1 MVSRSLNHKL
11 GIRVVSTRMGSARR
25 GWGTLPG
32 RPTFNMADCVPTV
45 VGECWHVLPTL
56 IGRSRPVA
64 RTWNA
69 GEDQGAA
76 GAGSF
81 TAAEVAA
88 MLGVSRQAVQARAQ
102 RGSLRAYKEGGVWR
116 IPAEVATALVT
127 AEHHRGLS
135 AGKVRA
141 LPVGGAQIDADAD
154 ASAVLRALEA
164 RLDASDARAVEQD
177 RRLEDLRAQH
187 REQLAA
193 KESELRLLRAEVE
206 RLRRGVIAL
215 ASATNG

>member
-1 MVSRSLNHKL
+1 M
-11 GIRVVSTRMGSARR
+11 A
-25 GWGTLPG
+25 GTSQAG
-32 RPTFNMADCVPTV
+32 HDE
-45 VGECWHVLPTL
+45 VG
-56 IGRSRPVA
+56 
-64 RTWNA
+64 
-69 GEDQGAA
+69 A

-102 RGSLRAYKEGGVWR
+102 RGSVRAYKDDGVWR

-141 LPVGGAQIDADAD
+141 LPVAGAQVDTDVDAG
-154 ASAVLRALEA
+154 AVVSALEA
-164 RLDASDARAVEQD
+164 RLAASEAQVAAQAQ
-177 RRLEDLRAQH
+177 RLEDLSAHH

-193 KESELRLLRAEVE
+193 KDAELRLLRVEVQ
-206 RLRRGVIAL
+206 RLRGAVIAL
-215 ASATNG
+215 AGPAAET

>member
-1 MVSRSLNHKL
+1 
-11 GIRVVSTRMGSARR
+11 
-25 GWGTLPG
+25 
-32 RPTFNMADCVPTV
+32 
-45 VGECWHVLPTL
+45 
-56 IGRSRPVA
+56 
-64 RTWNA
+64 
-69 GEDQGAA
+69 
-76 GAGSF
+76 
-81 TAAEVAA
+81 
-88 MLGVSRQAVQARAQ
+88 
-102 RGSLRAYKEGGVWR
+102 LRAYKEGGVWR

>member
-1 MVSRSLNHKL
+1 M
-11 GIRVVSTRMGSARR
+11 A
-25 GWGTLPG
+25 GT
-32 RPTFNMADCVPTV
+32 
-45 VGECWHVLPTL
+45 
-56 IGRSRPVA
+56 SQ
-64 RTWNA
+64 A
-69 GEDQGAA
+69 GHDEGAA

-102 RGSLRAYKEGGVWR
+102 RGSVRAYKEGGVWR

-141 LPVGGAQIDADAD
+141 LPVAGEKIDVDSDARG
-154 ASAVLRALEA
+154 VLGALEA
-164 RLDASDARAVEQD
+164 RLAASEARAAEQD
-177 RRLEDLRAQH
+177 QRLENLRAHH

-193 KESELRLLRAEVE
+193 KDSELRLLRAEVE

-215 ASATNG
+215 AGPAEGL

>member
-1 MVSRSLNHKL
+1 M
-11 GIRVVSTRMGSARR
+11 A
-25 GWGTLPG
+25 GT
-32 RPTFNMADCVPTV
+32 
-45 VGECWHVLPTL
+45 
-56 IGRSRPVA
+56 SQ
-64 RTWNA
+64 A
-69 GEDQGAA
+69 GHDEDVA

-102 RGSLRAYKEGGVWR
+102 RGSVRAYKEGGVWR

-141 LPVGGAQIDADAD
+141 LPVAGAQIDADTD
-154 ASAVLRALEA
+154 ASAVLSALEA
-164 RLDASDARAVEQD
+164 RLAASEARGAQQD
-177 RRLEDLRAQH
+177 QRLEDLRSQY

-193 KESELRLLRAEVE
+193 KDSELRLLRAEVE

-215 ASATNG
+215 AGPTEGS